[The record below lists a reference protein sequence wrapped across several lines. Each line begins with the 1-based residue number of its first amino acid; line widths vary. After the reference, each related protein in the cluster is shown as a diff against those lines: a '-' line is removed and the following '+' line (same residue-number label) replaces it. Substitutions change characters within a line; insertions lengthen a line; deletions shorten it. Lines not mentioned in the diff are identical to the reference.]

1 MSMNAKFVQID
12 QAELSRYQTDPSL
25 VEPLFEDESLAPAAA
40 RLIGLAK
47 TMQQRMQAAD
57 PQRMAEALA
66 RLDPSLRKQIEE
78 SMGRTNAALAA
89 GKGADILQRLMG
101 QRMMGQRMMEQR
113 MTQGGPGAGA
123 ASAVSARAVLSF
135 DKEWHGVH
143 YVLCGEV
150 EPGGTLLGQPV
161 LGGVEMGDDQGF
173 TGYGP
178 PRYFTAAQVTE
189 LSEALN
195 RPELESDAAS
205 RFNAARMSELGIY
218 PGFRPSDAAW
228 VMDGVRRLRVFYAD
242 AAGNRRAIVTCLI

>member
-57 PQRMAEALA
+57 QQRMAEALA

-89 GKGADILQRLMG
+89 GKGANILQRLMG
-101 QRMMGQRMMEQR
+101 QRMIGQR

-150 EPGGTLLGQPV
+150 EPGGTLLSQPV
-161 LGGVEMGDDQGF
+161 LGGVEMGDTKGSPV
-173 TGYGP
+173 TV
-178 PRYFTAAQVTE
+178 PRVT
-189 LSEALN
+189 SQ
-195 RPELESDAAS
+195 R
-205 RFNAARMSELGIY
+205 RRW
-218 PGFRPSDAAW
+218 PS
-228 VMDGVRRLRVFYAD
+228 
-242 AAGNRRAIVTCLI
+242 

>member
-101 QRMMGQRMMEQR
+101 QRMTQR
-113 MTQGGPGAGA
+113 GPGGGA
-123 ASAVSARAVLSF
+123 SSAVSARVVLSF

-150 EPGGTLLGQPV
+150 EPGGTLLSQPV
-161 LGGVEMGDDQGF
+161 LGGVEMGDTKGSPV
-173 TGYGP
+173 TV
-178 PRYFTAAQVTE
+178 PRVT
-189 LSEALN
+189 LQ
-195 RPELESDAAS
+195 
-205 RFNAARMSELGIY
+205 
-218 PGFRPSDAAW
+218 
-228 VMDGVRRLRVFYAD
+228 RRR
-242 AAGNRRAIVTCLI
+242 